1 MGYVDIGPG
10 TDDRGAVGPGRW
22 RDLGAGQIDIGFP
35 ESHRTPSV
43 RQIPFHENA
52 VLKITK

>member
-52 VLKITK
+52 VLKITT